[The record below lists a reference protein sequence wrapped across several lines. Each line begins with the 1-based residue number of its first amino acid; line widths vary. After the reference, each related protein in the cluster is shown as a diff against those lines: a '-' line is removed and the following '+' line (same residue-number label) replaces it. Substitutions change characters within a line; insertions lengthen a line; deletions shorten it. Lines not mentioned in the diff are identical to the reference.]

1 MSDKVGNIRENYQGQ
16 KRTLHSG
23 KKDQLS
29 KKYKNPQCGY
39 TQQESCNT
47 CEAKI
52 DFKKISKLWLE
63 TPIPSS

>member
-52 DFKKISKLWLE
+52 D
-63 TPIPSS
+63 